1 MMPYPTTIE
10 GIIGAWVGALLTLA
24 IYSYILYKETRIYR
38 LGEHIYIGVAFAV
51 SLITATTQLWKQV
64 ILRIM
69 AGEYIYLTGVI
80 LGLMLL
86 TMPFKRIRW
95 ISRYTM
101 SFLVGLGFGVGI
113 RGVITADII
122 GQIRGSITPPTITTA
137 TPLDWFNFIWV
148 CIGTLLV
155 IAYFTFTVEHTGLY
169 YYPTKLGRYI
179 LLIALGVYYG
189 NTVQFRMTMLAGRVQ
204 FLLQVFKIIPW
215 P

>member
-1 MMPYPTTIE
+1 MPYPTNPLDIL
-10 GIIGAWVGALLTLA
+10 GAWVGAFLTLA

-38 LGEHIYIGVAFAV
+38 LAEYIYIGSSFAV
-51 SLITATTQLWKQV
+51 SLVVSTQQIWNQI

-69 AGEYIYLTGVI
+69 SGQYIYLVGVI

-86 TMPFKRIRW
+86 TLPFKSIRW
-95 ISRYTM
+95 ISRYPVM
-101 SFLVGLGFGVGI
+101 FLMGLGFGVTI
-113 RGVITADII
+113 RGALTANIV
-122 GQIRGSITPPTITTA
+122 GQILGSITPPAATA
-137 TPLDWFNFIWV
+137 TALSWFNFIWI
-148 CIGTLLV
+148 CLGTLL
-155 IAYFTFTVEHTGLY
+155 IISYFTFTIEHTGWY

-179 LLIALGVYYG
+179 LLLGLGVYYG